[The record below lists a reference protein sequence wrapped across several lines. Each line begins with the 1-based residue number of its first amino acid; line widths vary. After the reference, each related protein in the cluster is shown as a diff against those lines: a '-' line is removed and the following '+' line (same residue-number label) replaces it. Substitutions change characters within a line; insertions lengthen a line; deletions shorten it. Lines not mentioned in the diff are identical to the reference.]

1 MTAKKP
7 KKEPKKSLK
16 RKEAEELEEL
26 EELEEELLEDEK
38 EDKDDFDNQI
48 KSGAGNKADGKNEE
62 DDEDDEDAE
71 PRRPKKKKQSEKKK
85 AKGFPFGGLILMFL
99 LIAVILA
106 AGYFGMEYMDTYA
119 AVKSE
124 FDTALKAAESER
136 DAAAAVYAE
145 EDPESAGNVA
155 IRKQVTEEM
164 IAEANAEI
172 DALREQSEETDA
184 AIRVAEEKIAEL
196 QGVEGYDYYRAIYD
210 EYVEGRAYVEDLL
223 SGD

>member
-1 MTAKKP
+1 MWRLGWIDPADYSFDCMLRM
-7 KKEPKKSLK
+7 ERFQIRMMLESL
-16 RKEAEELEEL
+16 
-26 EELEEELLEDEK
+26 DEG
-38 EDKDDFDNQI
+38 E
-48 KSGAGNKADGKNEE
+48 
-62 DDEDDEDAE
+62 
-71 PRRPKKKKQSEKKK
+71 RPV
-85 AKGFPFGGLILMFL
+85 M
-99 LIAVILA
+99 A
-106 AGYFGMEYMDTYA
+106 A
-119 AVKSE
+119 
-124 FDTALKAAESER
+124 ALKAAESER

-164 IAEANAEI
+164 IAEASAEI